1 MLGSVLL
8 SYVLVDE
15 IGLWKPHFETPC
27 TEKPTATHFHKRAS
41 RTQNRMD
48 GKDDGKSGV
57 STLLF
62 SYIEDLTF
70 YVPFNAS

>member
-1 MLGSVLL
+1 MHRKANCDPL
-8 SYVLVDE
+8 
-15 IGLWKPHFETPC
+15 
-27 TEKPTATHFHKRAS
+27 HKRAS

-62 SYIEDLTF
+62 SYIEVLTF